1 MSSGN
6 SRDRLLRE
14 LDELRTRVA
23 TFESREAEWS
33 LTDRVQRQSLEQLQA
48 IYDGTPDALAIV
60 DAETFR
66 CVRCNARLCQM
77 LGYGEGELPT
87 DLSKLHPPEDL
98 PWIRERF
105 LAQAAGN
112 LPLAENIPF
121 RRKDGTVF
129 FADITGNRIT
139 CDGRPCL
146 LVFGRDVT
154 ARKQAQ
160 DALQESLAQLETIY
174 NGMIEGLLITDIAT
188 KQFVRANASLCRMLG
203 YTEEELLKASIKDI
217 HPPEEVPNDLQR
229 FQAAADGRVWINE
242 DRPVLRKDGSI
253 FYADITGH
261 PIMYAGRRC
270 LLALF
275 RDVTERR
282 QAHEALMRER
292 KTLQHMLRASDHERQ
307 VIAYEIHDGLAQQ
320 LAAAIMQL
328 QSYEALKHHQPAQAE
343 TAYSAGVQMLRG
355 AHVEARR
362 LISGVRPPILD
373 ESGVAA
379 AIAHLVHDHRTPSG
393 PEIEFHGLARF
404 DRLASVLENAIYRIA
419 QEALS
424 NACRHSRSDRVRVSL
439 LQEDAH
445 IRLEVQDWGIGFEPD
460 GIAGE
465 HFGLEGI
472 RERARLLG
480 GTASIESDPGQGTLV
495 AVLLPLIGRD
505 GEETSGFAAIESSVG
520 SKYFR

>member
-1 MSSGN
+1 MSDN
-6 SRDRLLRE
+6 SSDRFLE
-14 LDELRTRVA
+14 GLDELRARVA
-23 TFESREAEWS
+23 AFESREA
-33 LTDRVQRQSLEQLQA
+33 DRAPRLSLEELQA
-48 IYDGTPDALAIV
+48 IYNGTPDALAIV
-60 DAETFR
+60 DAETLR
-66 CVRCNARLCQM
+66 RLRYNARLCQM
-77 LGYGEGELPT
+77 LGYGEEELPT
-87 DLSKLHPPEDL
+87 DLSTLHPTEDL
-98 PWIRERF
+98 PWIRESF
-105 LAQAAGN
+105 LAQAAGH
-112 LPLAENIPF
+112 LPRAENIPF

-129 FADITGNRIT
+129 YADITGKRIE

-154 ARKQAQ
+154 ARKKAEE
-160 DALQESLAQLETIY
+160 ALQESIDQLQTIY

-188 KQFVRANASLCRMLG
+188 KQFVRVNASLCRMLG
-203 YTEEELLKASIKDI
+203 YTEEELLKASIRDI
-217 HPPEEVPNDLQR
+217 HPVEEVPNDLER
-229 FQAAADGRVWINE
+229 FQAAADGRVSINE

-261 PIMYAGRRC
+261 PIVYAGRRC

-275 RDVTERR
+275 RDVTERK

-307 VIAYEIHDGLAQQ
+307 LIAYDIHDGLAQQ

-328 QSYEALKHHQPAQAE
+328 QSYEALKDHQPAQAK
-343 TAYSAGVQMLRG
+343 TAYAAGMQMLRA
-355 AHVEARR
+355 AHFESRR

-404 DRLASVLENAIYRIA
+404 GRLASILENAIYRIA

-424 NACRHSRSDRVRVSL
+424 NACRHSRSDKVTVSL

-445 IRLEVQDWGIGFEPD
+445 VRLEVEDSGIGFEPD
-460 GIAGE
+460 DVSGE

-480 GTASIESDPGQGTLV
+480 GIASIKSKPGQGTLV
-495 AVLLPLIGRD
+495 AVRLPLITRD
-505 GEETSGFAAIESSVG
+505 GEGTAGGAAVENPHG
-520 SKYFR
+520 SEYCR